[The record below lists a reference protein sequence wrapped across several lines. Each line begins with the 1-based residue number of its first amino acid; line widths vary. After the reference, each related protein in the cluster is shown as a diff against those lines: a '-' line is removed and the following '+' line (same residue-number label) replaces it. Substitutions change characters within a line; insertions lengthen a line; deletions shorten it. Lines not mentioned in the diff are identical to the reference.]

1 MTADAVEQM
10 IAKKLDLFE
19 NGLVMTDAKTKML
32 NLKVRAQ
39 PNQRKCLI
47 NSKRIGAISTDK
59 EELSELEK
67 LRLEMVEELRKVRE
81 DLRQSSSQT
90 TELVTEMK
98 QMN

>member
-1 MTADAVEQM
+1 M

-19 NGLVMTDAKTKML
+19 NGLAMTDAKTKML

-47 NSKRIGAISTDK
+47 KSKRIGSLSTDK

>member
-1 MTADAVEQM
+1 
-10 IAKKLDLFE
+10 
-19 NGLVMTDAKTKML
+19 
-32 NLKVRAQ
+32 
-39 PNQRKCLI
+39 LI
-47 NSKRIGAISTDK
+47 NFKRIGAISTDK

>member
-19 NGLVMTDAKTKML
+19 NGLAMTDAKTKML

-47 NSKRIGAISTDK
+47 NFKRIGAISTDK